1 MAKNPLTRIAVI
13 GAGRIALMHAAIIR
27 NTGGAQLA
35 GIVDRKGRY
44 EQLRAAGL
52 DGVRLYANADDAFA
66 DVDVDAVLIA
76 SSTPTHIG
84 FIRAAVAAGKNVL
97 CEKPVAFCAADID
110 ALAKETARCKHI
122 IQVAFNR
129 RFDDDFLQ
137 LRARLQSGE
146 VGNPIMIHITN
157 HDPQCPP
164 PSFAKTAG
172 GMFADFNVH
181 DFDMLRFL
189 TGATIKN
196 IHARGGAKVCQQQDG
211 IDTTL
216 LSMELAGGV
225 FASVH
230 CCRQSGR
237 GYDQRVEILAQKGM
251 LFLQN
256 HNNNAIAIANNN
268 GKTIANPPPD
278 FAARYKNSYQTQLR
292 AFITACQ
299 NNDDN
304 KSGKPTTG
312 DNDLT
317 NGVNGDNDLITIA
330 ATLADAAEAIKTA
343 EAAQQSLTT
352 GKAIT
357 LP

>member
-1 MAKNPLTRIAVI
+1 MCKYLNTLVITAPALAAAMHTGKNAASKFHTQQSRI
-13 GAGRIALMHAAIIR
+13 
-27 NTGGAQLA
+27 
-35 GIVDRKGRY
+35 Y
-44 EQLRAAGL
+44 
-52 DGVRLYANADDAFA
+52 
-66 DVDVDAVLIA
+66 AVLLL
-76 SSTPTHIG
+76 TY
-84 FIRAAVAAGKNVL
+84 
-97 CEKPVAFCAADID
+97 FCAA
-110 ALAKETARCKHI
+110 
-122 IQVAFNR
+122 
-129 RFDDDFLQ
+129 
-137 LRARLQSGE
+137 
-146 VGNPIMIHITN
+146 
-157 HDPQCPP
+157 
-164 PSFAKTAG
+164 AG

-256 HNNNAIAIANNN
+256 RNNNAIVIANNN

-292 AFITACQ
+292 AFIAACQ
-299 NNDDN
+299 QLMDDLLLFYDEN
-304 KSGKPTTG
+304 TG
-312 DNDLT
+312 TSEQYFLGCLVIGNEF
-317 NGVNGDNDLITIA
+317 N
-330 ATLADAAEAIKTA
+330 
-343 EAAQQSLTT
+343 
-352 GKAIT
+352 
-357 LP
+357 